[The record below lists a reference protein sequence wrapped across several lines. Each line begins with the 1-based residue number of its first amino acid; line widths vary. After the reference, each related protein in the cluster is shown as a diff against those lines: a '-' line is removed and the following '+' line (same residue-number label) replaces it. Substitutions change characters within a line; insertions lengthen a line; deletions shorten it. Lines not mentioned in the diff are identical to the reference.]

1 MSKID
6 CSITENYLKEKAR
19 MTNSKGF
26 LMCQISCNKCPLNY
40 SNNENKMSCYLL
52 QNTLPSEAIAIVQAW
67 SDEHPVKT
75 IKDDFLEKY
84 PNAEYSQCDGALK
97 VCAKWLGYFNKD
109 YSCPDKG
116 DCNLC
121 WNTPLSEVQK

>member
-19 MTNSKGF
+19 MTESIGVDR
-26 LMCQISCNKCPLNY
+26 CGISCMTCPLY
-40 SNNENKMSCYLL
+40 CLNNECKMSCRRLE
-52 QNTLPSEAIAIVQAW
+52 NKRPEKAIAIVQKW

-84 PNAEYSQCDGALK
+84 PNAEYSEFGGGLK

-116 DCNLC
+116 NCNLC
-121 WNTPLSEVQK
+121 WNTPLSEVK

>member
-6 CSITENYLKEKAR
+6 CSITENFLKEWGR
-19 MTNSKGF
+19 M
-26 LMCQISCNKCPLNY
+26 CDAHPRRCVKCPIFDLCNPLDL
-40 SNNENKMSCYLL
+40 SCDKG
-52 QNTLPSEAIAIVQAW
+52 TRSCISEILPIVQKW

-84 PNAEYSQCDGALK
+84 PNAEHSQYGGVLK